1 MVTENIVIRHA
12 RIIDPSRQ
20 LDRVG
25 DLLLGN
31 GEIIAAGRLGV
42 DRIPEGRRVIDGT
55 GPVASPGCVDL

>member
-1 MVTENIVIRHA
+1 MKTENIAIRRA

-31 GEIIAAGRLGV
+31 GEILSLIH
-42 DRIPEGRRVIDGT
+42 I
-55 GPVASPGCVDL
+55 